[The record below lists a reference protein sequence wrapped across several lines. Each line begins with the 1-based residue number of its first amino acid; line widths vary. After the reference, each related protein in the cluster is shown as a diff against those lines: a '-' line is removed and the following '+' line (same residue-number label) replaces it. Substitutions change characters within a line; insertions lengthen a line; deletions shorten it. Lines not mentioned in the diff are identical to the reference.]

1 MVMAVHAR
9 DNSPDPSTKVGATVA
24 QESGKIAAVG
34 WNDFPTGVESTDNR
48 WDDREQKY
56 PRVIHAEAAALI
68 GAMNAG
74 ISVKGGTLYTT
85 EFPCCNCCGLIIQA
99 GIKHVVSQDLESDYA
114 ERWSDQIKISMTM
127 FEEAGVTLEVI
138 PRQVEVVNCQSLR

>member
-1 MVMAVHAR
+1 MCEGMEMAIIAR
-9 DNSPDPSTKVGATVA
+9 EHSVDPSTRVGASIA
-24 QESGKIAAVG
+24 QEDGTLATVG
-34 WNDFPTGVESTDNR
+34 WNDFPDGVESTDER
-48 WDDREQKY
+48 WNDREQKY

-74 ISVKGGTLYTT
+74 VNVKGGTLYTT

-99 GIKHVVSQDLESDYA
+99 GIKRVVSQDLESDYA
-114 ERWSDQIKISMTM
+114 ERWADQIKISKTM

-138 PRQVEVVNCQSLR
+138 PR